1 MAQESN
7 DHICLQHA
15 LVSTWLFQCCEVYS
29 MVDVRVI
36 AESVIA
42 FSESQTVSMWSL
54 ENDSISLSLVVVFQA
69 VSSRRYE
76 CVESV
81 I

>member
-15 LVSTWLFQCCEVYS
+15 LVSTWLFQRREIYS
-29 MVDVRVI
+29 MVDVHVI

-54 ENDSISLSLVVVFQA
+54 ENDSISLSLVVVFQG

-76 CVESV
+76 RVESV